1 MNMLEHEF
9 ERPIGPDM
17 SHFITED
24 DKPVDSVFCEG
35 QHRMLAHILHTSWP
49 QGRPFIATS
58 DVGLFYN
65 SKERYPVVPDFMLS
79 LGVEQ
84 LPPTDEVETKSY
96 FTWIYGKPPDFVVE
110 VVSNK
115 KGGEDSTKLEIYAQ
129 VRVSYYAIY
138 DPFRR
143 LSKRALRL
151 FRLEAGQ
158 YVEMA
163 NSSWMPEVGLGLTL
177 WEGVYED
184 KPGTWLRFLDEN
196 GSLIPT
202 GSELVD
208 STRAEA
214 DEAQAKAEEAQAKA
228 EAAQARADEAEAK
241 AQRLAAR
248 LRELG
253 LEEL

>member
-1 MNMLEHEF
+1 MNMLEEEF

-24 DKPVDSVFCEG
+24 DKPLDSVFCEG

-49 QGRPFIATS
+49 QGRPFIATT

-65 SKERYPVVPDFMLS
+65 SKESYPVVPDFMLS

-96 FTWIYGKPPDFVVE
+96 FTWVYGKPPDFVVE

-143 LSKRALRL
+143 LSKRPLRL

-163 NSSWMPEVGLGLTL
+163 NTNWMPEVGLGLTL

-184 KPGTWLRFLDEN
+184 KPGTWLRFLDET
-196 GSLIPT
+196 GALIPT
-202 GSELVD
+202 GSELLD
-208 STRAEA
+208 RTRAEA
-214 DEAQAKAEEAQAKA
+214 ATAKSKADEAQT
-228 EAAQARADEAEAK
+228 RAVEAEAK

-253 LEEL
+253 LDES

>member
-1 MNMLEHEF
+1 MNMLEQEF

-24 DKPVDSVFCEG
+24 DKPVDSVFCES
-35 QHRMLAHILHTSWP
+35 QHRMLVEILQTSWP

-65 SKERYPVVPDFMLS
+65 SKDSYPVVPDFMLS

-96 FTWIYGKPPDFVVE
+96 FTWVYGKPPDLVVE

-115 KGGEDSTKLEIYAQ
+115 KGGEDTTKMEIYAQ
-129 VRVSYYAIY
+129 VRVSYYGIY

-143 LSKRALRL
+143 LSKRPFKL

-163 NSSWMPEVGLGLTL
+163 NVGWMPEIGLGFTL
-177 WEGVYED
+177 WKGLYEE
-184 KPGTWLRFLDEN
+184 KPGTWLRFIDKEGEML
-196 GSLIPT
+196 PT
-202 GSELVD
+202 GY
-208 STRAEA
+208 EA
-214 DEAQAKAEEAQAKA
+214 MEMARVRLEETQAKIDEAQVKIDEAQAKAEEAQARA
-228 EAAQARADEAEAK
+228 E
-241 AQRLAAR
+241 RLAAR

-253 LEEL
+253 LDE